1 MARGR
6 SVGCTNIYR
15 VWRFRVHV
23 WHLRIRHNANEPRP
37 HFGARAMTLLFSNKS
52 STVWCYGTVRY
63 CVVLC
68 GTVRYCAV
76 LCGTVRYCAACD
88 QVRIGLIAP
97 PLWEAAKNAVLT
109 PGATPSLSV
118 DVCVVFSTDF
128 GQCRTN
134 ALQYALRC
142 SICHATYNMQ
152 RATYTRST
160 HHTARTIVQIHVS
173 FGRFIRLPDCRCDGP
188 I

>member
-1 MARGR
+1 
-6 SVGCTNIYR
+6 
-15 VWRFRVHV
+15 
-23 WHLRIRHNANEPRP
+23 
-37 HFGARAMTLLFSNKS
+37 MTLLFSNKS

-88 QVRIGLIAP
+88 QVRIRLIAP

-109 PGATPSLSV
+109 LGATPSLSV
-118 DVCVVFSTDF
+118 DVCVGFSTDF

-160 HHTARTIVQIHVS
+160 HHTARTIVQIHVF
-173 FGRFIRLPDCRCDGP
+173 FGLPIRRPDCLCDGL